1 MCQVFHFWELFKF
14 SQWACAV
21 NTHGCLSTDEEIKHE
36 EVPSPWGHLGKSLL
50 SGCSGSFHPLS
61 PPNLSPQAVKEQEG
75 STAQAPHH
83 TTPGSMPAVPRLF
96 SRWPSALTLSPSHFS
111 QGPRASSVHRV
122 GNVSRTNLGMC
133 QSRSRPQLSA
143 DAALLSLDVATGNDS
158 SHLGETRSLC
168 S

>member
-1 MCQVFHFWELFKF
+1 MKRSHLP
-14 SQWACAV
+14 
-21 NTHGCLSTDEEIKHE
+21 GD
-36 EVPSPWGHLGKSLL
+36 PWGSPSL
-50 SGCSGSFHPLS
+50 GCSGSFHPLAV
-61 PPNLSPQAVKEQEG
+61 PNLSPQAVKEQEG
-75 STAQAPHH
+75 STAQAPHR

-158 SHLGETRSLC
+158 SHLGERRSLC
-168 S
+168 SLASKVPDPQFPATPTAFIPTAYAFPGEGAG